1 MVDIEIQ
8 STAKGSYATSSLGA
22 SEKML
27 SKIRKELGS
36 LKAKAPSVLRGA
48 INKAAVQTK
57 KALVSDAKSTYTV
70 ASSSQDSSKT
80 TTPVASTAKTFKLY
94 RASTQ
99 NLSAKLRTNGP
110 MNELGRFKVAP
121 RTIANE
127 KGVKRPKFYKAQVRK
142 DSGGLHALNQSDNK
156 PFWVRFKSGH
166 QALVVRSLTKTMRD
180 GKSPALEKLLGPSNA
195 QIYGKQENVE
205 KIAKT
210 YYPALEQAIA
220 EAVKKTLLHAKTKQ
234 GV

>member
-80 TTPVASTAKTFKLY
+80 TKPVASTAETFKLY

-127 KGVKRPKFYKAQVRK
+127 KGVKRPKFYKAQVR
-142 DSGGLHALNQSDNK
+142 NDNK

-180 GKSPALEKLLGPSNA
+180 GKTPALEKLLGPSNA